1 MHSVY
6 SHITDLNNYEALFT
20 YYTIPVL
27 TLQVYCI
34 MWKKWACRKQCIAY
48 LEMLMK
54 QVSSVR
60 HHVDS
65 FMESKS
71 SVLNLNACKS
81 GWFRPSPMLRG
92 FPPDALSHKA
102 LVGLHKSEH
111 RPISLREEGGGV
123 HRSIRGPPLLIGL
136 SPLTVCLCGGNPI
149 TIRSHKPCYL
159 AYIDLHTPF
168 LISLISPYSHLGF
181 QGRHKIER
189 VF

>member
-60 HHVDS
+60 HVVS

-81 GWFRPSPMLRG
+81 GWFSPSPMLRG

-111 RPISLREEGGGV
+111 RPISLMGVGGGAQV
-123 HRSIRGPPLLIGL
+123 NQGSTAVDRPVAIDSVSLWG
-136 SPLTVCLCGGNPI
+136 
-149 TIRSHKPCYL
+149 KPHYNQV
-159 AYIDLHTPF
+159 P
-168 LISLISPYSHLGF
+168 
-181 QGRHKIER
+181 
-189 VF
+189 